1 MKKRLLPLLLLACLF
16 AVSCSDTL
24 VLQPA
29 SEATR
34 QSALVIADQYLGM
47 SYQWGGQ
54 SYWWEEGGTVDCSG
68 FVINVYKEA
77 CLASGASLPFSDT
90 TSWMLHDAYTIPVT
104 TPEPGDL
111 IFMGTEG
118 TVSHV
123 ALFRQFTTDNQISLI
138 EANSDEHKVAKR
150 TISPTYEKII
160 SYGRMLVR

>member
-1 MKKRLLPLLLLACLF
+1 M
-16 AVSCSDTL
+16 
-24 VLQPA
+24 
-29 SEATR
+29 
-34 QSALVIADQYLGM
+34 
-47 SYQWGGQ
+47 
-54 SYWWEEGGTVDCSG
+54 DCSG

-104 TPEPGDL
+104 TPEPGDM

-138 EANSDEHKVAKR
+138 EANSDEDKVATR